1 MKPPVCRAKSLVTI
15 AHRTVLGAEQESAAK
30 AVVDDTESTIM
41 PASGKSGGLAS
52 TVPSAPSVA
61 SGAPDV
67 PAEEK
72 RAASKWTRQSTQGRR
87 QSLTGAPSSDESAG
101 DGGWWPFRR
110 KKKK

>member
-52 TVPSAPSVA
+52 TVP
-61 SGAPDV
+61 
-67 PAEEK
+67 
-72 RAASKWTRQSTQGRR
+72 
-87 QSLTGAPSSDESAG
+87 
-101 DGGWWPFRR
+101 
-110 KKKK
+110 